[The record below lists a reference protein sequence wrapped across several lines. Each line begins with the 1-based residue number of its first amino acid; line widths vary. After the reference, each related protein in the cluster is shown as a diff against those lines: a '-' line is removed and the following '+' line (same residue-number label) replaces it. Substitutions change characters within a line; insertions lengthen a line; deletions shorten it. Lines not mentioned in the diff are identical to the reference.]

1 MIINKTVFNIQ
12 DTQQILNLS
21 AYSVYRLIHEKRLF
35 AYKDDGGKAWKI
47 PEQSIV
53 DYLNS
58 RKRIYS

>member
-12 DTQQILNLS
+12 DTQQILNRS

-58 RKRIYS
+58 RKSIYS

>member
-21 AYSVYRLIHEKRLF
+21 AYSVYRLKKEKRLF

-58 RKRIYS
+58 RKSIYS

>member
-53 DYLNS
+53 NYLNS
-58 RKRIYS
+58 RKSIYS

>member
-35 AYKDDGGKAWKI
+35 AHKDDGGKAWKI

-58 RKRIYS
+58 RKSIYS